1 MKKVICI
8 LSFTACIWMSCAGGA
23 HETPVQGKSVPLIFP
38 DYTNVTIP
46 YNIAPLN
53 FAAASEQEEFQS
65 ATLATRHSQFQVRA
79 HNGFIRIPSN
89 KWNALLANA
98 KGDSVAVTVVS
109 RSGKQTIQYP
119 PFYLYVSPHPIDPY
133 IAYRLIEPLYAL
145 WHEMG
150 IYQRNLESFDE
161 TPIYENKL
169 SGYNCVNC
177 HAFCMQSADKMMFHM
192 RGNPSGTLL
201 IDGQQ
206 VESITPQIK
215 GIPNLTYPA
224 WHPSGRFI
232 AYSVN
237 DTYQTLHPTQR
248 IEVYDVSSDIVIY
261 DREQRNFIS
270 TSSLCSPTAF
280 ETFPSF
286 SPDGKTLY
294 YCSAK
299 SQTMP
304 DSIQKLQYNLC
315 SITFDPTT
323 QSFGQTDTLYN
334 ASTDKGSVSF
344 PRVSPDGR
352 FLMYTLSGYA
362 TFPIWHDDADLYQIN
377 LQTKEK
383 FALSALNS
391 NKSESY
397 HSWSSNSHWVVFASR
412 RIDGLHTRPFIAYI
426 DETGK
431 AAKPFLLPQKEK
443 DFYTLSMKSYNIPEL
458 VKGKVTVRAS
468 QIAQKAKNTTPIT
481 TSFTSKK
488 AQ

>member
-1 MKKVICI
+1 
-8 LSFTACIWMSCAGGA
+8 
-23 HETPVQGKSVPLIFP
+23 
-38 DYTNVTIP
+38 
-46 YNIAPLN
+46 
-53 FAAASEQEEFQS
+53 
-65 ATLATRHSQFQVRA
+65 
-79 HNGFIRIPSN
+79 
-89 KWNALLANA
+89 
-98 KGDSVAVTVVS
+98 
-109 RSGKQTIQYP
+109 
-119 PFYLYVSPHPIDPY
+119 
-133 IAYRLIEPLYAL
+133 
-145 WHEMG
+145 
-150 IYQRNLESFDE
+150 
-161 TPIYENKL
+161 
-169 SGYNCVNC
+169 
-177 HAFCMQSADKMMFHM
+177 M

-261 DREQRNFIS
+261 DREKRNFIS

-294 YCSAK
+294 YCSAQ
-299 SQTMP
+299 SQSMP
-304 DSIQKLQYNLC
+304 DSIQKLQYSLC
-315 SITFDPTT
+315 SIAFDPTT

-412 RIDGLHTRPFIAYI
+412 RIDGLHTRPFIAHI
-426 DETGK
+426 DEKGQ
-431 AAKPFLLPQKEK
+431 ASKPFLVPQKTK
-443 DFYTLSMKSYNIPEL
+443 NYYTLSMKSYNIPEFI
-458 VKGKVTVRAS
+458 KEKVTLRGS
-468 QIAQKAKNTTPIT
+468 QIAQKAKKTPISV
-481 TSFTSKK
+481 TSFSKK
-488 AQ
+488 